1 MIMKYLLIPLLVLLL
16 FTTAC
21 QNNEE
26 VQPDTPSPTTSTD
39 STLYF
44 PPINSNTWE
53 TTSPESLG
61 WNTQAISSLESYL
74 ANSNTKAFILLKNG
88 KIVIEKYFGQN
99 LNNQTFSAISNWY
112 WASAGKTLTAFV
124 VGKAQEENLLNINDK
139 SSKYLGTGWTSLSA
153 AQEDQITVKNQLT
166 MTAGLNDAGTNRD
179 CTDPSCLTYLAN
191 PSTRWAYH
199 NAPYTRLDG
208 VIEGA
213 SGMTFSNYFNT
224 RLRDKIGMNG
234 FWQKLGFNNVYF
246 STPRSMA
253 RFGLLILNKGKWDDE
268 TILAD
273 ESYYN
278 AMITPSQDINKSYG
292 YLWWLNGQSSF
303 MLPTLQA
310 VFPGSISPNAPA
322 EMICAIGKNGQLIN
336 IIPSQNMVVIRM
348 GDNPDESLVP
358 TNFQDELWAKIKEV
372 IQ

>member
-1 MIMKYLLIPLLVLLL
+1 
-16 FTTAC
+16 
-21 QNNEE
+21 
-26 VQPDTPSPTTSTD
+26 
-39 STLYF
+39 
-44 PPINSNTWE
+44 
-53 TTSPESLG
+53 
-61 WNTQAISSLESYL
+61 
-74 ANSNTKAFILLKNG
+74 
-88 KIVIEKYFGQN
+88 
-99 LNNQTFSAISNWY
+99 
-112 WASAGKTLTAFV
+112 
-124 VGKAQEENLLNINDK
+124 
-139 SSKYLGTGWTSLSA
+139 
-153 AQEDQITVKNQLT
+153 

-273 ESYYN
+273 ENYYN

-303 MLPTLQA
+303 MLPTLQT